1 MKARL
6 SVATLLIVSSALP
19 DAASASN
26 CTRDGFLPKNTLSI
40 SSAHGSNGMDEK
52 RFNDL
57 IEKVEVLYKPIVAQQ
72 GAQLVFERLWS
83 DGTVNA
89 YASRRGNQ
97 WVVSMYGGLARHS
110 AVTPD
115 GFSLVVCHEVGHH
128 LGGAPKYRGEW
139 AANEGQADYFST
151 LKCLR
156 NVFEKDDNISI
167 VKQLS
172 VPESVTRACES
183 SFGDAASIALCQR
196 TSMAGRSTGELMRL
210 LGGSPPIDF
219 TTPDPSQVSS
229 TQDAHPAAQCRL
241 DTYFN
246 GSICQVDKS
255 EPVSSTD
262 PTVGTCAEEKN
273 YKTGYR
279 PRCWYKPSSGGGDP
293 DPDPNPPTQGIARA
307 PTFSGQNQLVVRN
320 PYGSVSIEYD
330 VSAITGSAGIYF
342 EVSRPN
348 QAFSEP
354 NSTKPEPNVT
364 TGFSRAGS
372 TGQLWLVPAQ
382 HLPGWATYQMR
393 VIALDASGRV
403 AMSRFSNSSTLTWS
417 ARRRGLSSAYQS
429 TPPAR

>member
-6 SVATLLIVSSALP
+6 SVAMLAATVSAASP
-19 DAASASN
+19 PASASD
-26 CTRDGFLPKNTLSI
+26 CIRDGFLPKNTLSI

-52 RFNDL
+52 RFNEL
-57 IEKVEVLYKPIVAQQ
+57 IDRVDQFYKPVVAQQ

-89 YASRRGNQ
+89 YASRRSSQ
-97 WVVSMYGGLARHS
+97 WVVSMYGGLARH
-110 AVTPD
+110 AAITPD

-156 NVFEKDDNISI
+156 TVFEKDDNISI

-172 VPESVTRACES
+172 VPDSVTRACEA
-183 SFGDAASIALCQR
+183 SFGDAAAIALCQR
-196 TSMAGRSTGELMRL
+196 LSMAGRSTGELMRL

-219 TTPDPSQVSS
+219 TTPDPNQVSS

-246 GSICQVDKS
+246 GSICQVNKS
-255 EPVSSTD
+255 EPLSSND
-262 PTVGTCAEEKN
+262 PTVGTCSEEKN
-273 YKTGYR
+273 DKIGTR
-279 PRCWYKPSSGGGDP
+279 PRCWYKPSSGGGT
-293 DPDPNPPTQGIARA
+293 DPDPNPPTDGIARA
-307 PTFSGQNQLVVRN
+307 PTFNGQAQLVVRN
-320 PYGSVSIEYD
+320 PYGTVSIDYD
-330 VSAITGSAGIYF
+330 VSDITGSAGIYF

-348 QAFSEP
+348 QVFSDP
-354 NSTKPEPNVT
+354 NSTRPDPNVT
-364 TGFSRAGS
+364 TGFSRAGT
-372 TGQLWLVPAQ
+372 TGRLWLVPAQ

-393 VIALDASGRV
+393 LIALDSTGRTPV
-403 AMSRFSNSSTLTWS
+403 SRFSNSSTLTWS
-417 ARRRGLSSAYQS
+417 ARRRGLSGVYQS
-429 TPPAR
+429 TPPVR